1 MTGTHPKREIGSNN
15 SAANCQLRP
24 NEQAHH
30 HGGPA
35 TAAISQRTS
44 RIVPMECSEAN
55 YAGVVDVMK
64 AQCPRK
70 NRMTTHKCER
80 VRVRPRPGRWSSSHL
95 ILLATTAAAAL
106 LCCERAAAFTRSLD
120 ALRLPSRASC
130 LQQSSS
136 RLEMAKGDG
145 KKKRKKKSAAQTNA
159 AAPAASPPAALPMR
173 VTSDSNIS
181 VKRQIKWAKMKKEY
195 SQVGQSFRQPKVV
208 RTKYRR

>member
-1 MTGTHPKREIGSNN
+1 MRTHQKREIGSNQQSN
-15 SAANCQLRP
+15 KLPAQAERTGMPSWRARHRRYQSANFMYRTTYGMQL
-24 NEQAHH
+24 
-30 HGGPA
+30 
-35 TAAISQRTS
+35 SKL
-44 RIVPMECSEAN
+44 VL
-55 YAGVVDVMK
+55 
-64 AQCPRK
+64 
-70 NRMTTHKCER
+70 
-80 VRVRPRPGRWSSSHL
+80 VRPRPGRWSSSHL

-159 AAPAASPPAALPMR
+159 AAPAASPPAAIPMR